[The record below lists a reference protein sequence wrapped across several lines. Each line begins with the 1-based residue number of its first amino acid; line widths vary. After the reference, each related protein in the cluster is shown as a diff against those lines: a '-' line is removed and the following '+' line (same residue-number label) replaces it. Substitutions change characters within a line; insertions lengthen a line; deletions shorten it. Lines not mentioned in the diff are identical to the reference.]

1 MDGPRLMRVGLII
14 YEDAALQKTA
24 IGLCRRR
31 RLYTIQPASLLL
43 IILNQ
48 SIVSLFIICLPYP
61 LNPKKAAG
69 ASCK

>member
-31 RLYTIQPASLLL
+31 RLDTIQPASLLL

-61 LNPKKAAG
+61 LNPKKSSG
-69 ASCK
+69 SEL